1 MDNPNDAGWLP
12 KAGVPNKDFVSTI
25 FGFNTK
31 LPYFSDAN
39 EPSNEGQSRQ
49 VDVCGCGFAP
59 GVVSVSVYVCCAC
72 VCASC
77 ACVHVCLQHECCSD
91 HLVRAC
97 ERVRAVVRE
106 CVLRV
111 CERVCVCAC
120 VLISMCVCRR

>member
-49 VDVCGCGFAP
+49 VDVCGRVC
-59 GVVSVSVYVCCAC
+59 VSVGVSVCVCCAC
-72 VCASC
+72 VCGPC
-77 ACVHVCLQHECCSD
+77 ACVCLQLECCKD
-91 HLVRAC
+91 HLVC
-97 ERVRAVVRE
+97 T
-106 CVLRV
+106 CV
-111 CERVCVCAC
+111 
-120 VLISMCVCRR
+120 

>member
-49 VDVCGCGFAP
+49 VDVCECG
-59 GVVSVSVYVCCAC
+59 
-72 VCASC
+72 
-77 ACVHVCLQHECCSD
+77 
-91 HLVRAC
+91 
-97 ERVRAVVRE
+97 
-106 CVLRV
+106 CVLRGV
-111 CERVCVCAC
+111 SVLVCVVC
-120 VLISMCVCRR
+120 VRMFAT

>member
-49 VDVCGCGFAP
+49 VDACGCGC
-59 GVVSVSVYVCCAC
+59 VSG
-72 VCASC
+72 ASC
-77 ACVHVCLQHECCSD
+77 ACVHVCF
-91 HLVRAC
+91 AT
-97 ERVRAVVRE
+97 
-106 CVLRV
+106 
-111 CERVCVCAC
+111 
-120 VLISMCVCRR
+120 